1 MHSSSTALPNNP
13 AVRHQRHHTILYYLF
28 LFPANIVL
36 APPKITIALTK
47 GDTFFS
53 RWVFAPTDT
62 PPASKPSCSLRGIG
76 ITSETMPRISTAI
89 PTQNRTFTRSPP
101 EFGGSPVAS
110 RRAKLSRRRHHP
122 LPQARRKR
130 RAASRTKPLTKRAF
144 AAVGESRLRPKPAIR
159 TERSGVTNLPSRAGS
174 LPAPLSAPL
183 LAAV

>member
-13 AVRHQRHHTILYYLF
+13 AVRHQRHHTIPDYLF

-36 APPKITIALTK
+36 TPPKITIALTK

-53 RWVFAPTDT
+53 RWVSAPTDM
-62 PPASKPSCSLRGIG
+62 PPVLKPSCSLRGIG
-76 ITSETMPRISTAI
+76 TTSETMPRIRTAI
-89 PTQNRTFTRSPP
+89 PTQNRTFTRSPS
-101 EFGGSPVAS
+101 EFGGYSVAS
-110 RRAKLSRRRHHP
+110 RRAKLSRRRHPP